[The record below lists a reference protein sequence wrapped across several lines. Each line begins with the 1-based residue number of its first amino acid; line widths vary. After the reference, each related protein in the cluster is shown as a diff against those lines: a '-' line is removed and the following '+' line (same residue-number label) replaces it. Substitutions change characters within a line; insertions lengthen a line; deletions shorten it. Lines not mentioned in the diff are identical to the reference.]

1 MPEYTPQQPQ
11 QSYTNYNANAEIPN
25 FADKTNIYQTKT
37 GSTGNNYSDKYT
49 VSSNNN
55 TSSSPPIE
63 ASNSY
68 NFSKSS

>member
-1 MPEYTPQQPQ
+1 MPESTPQQPQ
-11 QSYTNYNANAEIPN
+11 QSYTNYNAEIPN

-37 GSTGNNYSDKYT
+37 GPVTNNYTDKYT
-49 VSSNNN
+49 ASSNNN

-63 ASNSY
+63 ASSNY